1 MVLQKGGKVT
11 FNFPRNE
18 FIKIPSAHIFFTFAA
33 QKSSMIK
40 LSKLNPLERRTF
52 RLHTAY
58 TAIEGVVLGILTLN
72 EFVFLKS
79 MQGSNYQMSLL
90 FQFSMAVFVLLFF
103 IHEWLKRIS
112 NRTKL
117 LRYTA
122 MITRLPLLGILF
134 FPTTANAYTDS
145 ALYHYLFIA
154 IFLIYYL
161 GALVINPTINF
172 LLKSNYEHQHF
183 GKLYSYAISINK
195 VFMLVVTFVYGLL
208 LDRYYYAFTYS
219 LPLVGLLSII
229 SLYLLSSIDYVQT
242 SILIRRTLWRA
253 AGDSMREMIHILKS
267 NKPYFHFEVGFMF
280 YGFSF
285 MVSTTVIAIFFYE
298 GLDLNYSSVAFYK
311 NSYNILAILL
321 LPYFGGLMGTID
333 PRKFSVI
340 TYGSIVL
347 YITFLLLTVLFPFY
361 TEIAGIKLYYTL
373 IFYIIAQGVFAST
386 MVLLWNIGSAYF
398 CPPDQAAS
406 YQSVHLFLTGIRA
419 LFAPTLGVFFYEKYG
434 LITTFSIAIISILI
448 AIGVNLW
455 SYFKTRKATI

>member
-1 MVLQKGGKVT
+1 M
-11 FNFPRNE
+11 
-18 FIKIPSAHIFFTFAA
+18 AA
-33 QKSSMIK
+33 
-40 LSKLNPLERRTF
+40 LPKLNPLERRTF
-52 RLHTAY
+52 HLHSAY
-58 TAIEGVVLGILTLN
+58 TAIEGIVLGILALN

-103 IHEWLKRIS
+103 MHEWLKRIT
-112 NRTKL
+112 NRSKL

-122 MITRLPLLGILF
+122 LITRLPLLGLLLF
-134 FPTTANAYTDS
+134 PASANAYVDS
-145 ALYHYLFIA
+145 ALYHYLFLA

-172 LLKSNYEHQHF
+172 LLKTNYEHQHF
-183 GKLYSYAISINK
+183 GKLYSYSTSLNK
-195 VFMLVVTFVYGLL
+195 VIMLVVTFVYGLL
-208 LDRYYYAFTYS
+208 LDANYYVFTYS
-219 LPLVGLLSII
+219 LPLAGLLSIVG
-229 SLYLLSSIDYVQT
+229 LYLLSRIDYVQT
-242 SILIRRTLWRA
+242 PAQIRRSIWLA
-253 AGDSMREMIHILKS
+253 AGDSMREMIRILKT

-285 MVSTTVIAIFFYE
+285 MVSVTVIAIFFYE

-311 NSYNILAILL
+311 NAYNILAIIL
-321 LPYFGGLMGTID
+321 LPYFGGLMGSID

-340 TYGSIVL
+340 TYGSIML
-347 YITFLLLTVLFPFY
+347 YMVFLMLTVLFPYY

-373 IFYIIAQGVFAST
+373 IFYIIAHGVFAST

-419 LFAPTLGVFFYEKYG
+419 LFAPTLGVLFYESYG
-434 LITTFSIAIISILI
+434 IITTFSIAIISLLI
-448 AIGVNLW
+448 AISVNLW
-455 SYFKTRKATI
+455 SYFNSKKRPITAA

>member
-1 MVLQKGGKVT
+1 L
-11 FNFPRNE
+11 
-18 FIKIPSAHIFFTFAA
+18 FTFAA

-40 LSKLNPLERRTF
+40 LPKLNTLERRTF
-52 RLHTAY
+52 HLHAAY
-58 TAIEGVVLGILTLN
+58 TAIEGVVLGILALN

-79 MQGSNYQMSLL
+79 MHGSNYQMSLL

-103 IHEWLKRIS
+103 MHEWLKRIS
-112 NRTKL
+112 NRTRL
-117 LRYTA
+117 LRNTA
-122 MITRLPLLGILF
+122 LLTRLPLLGILF
-134 FPTTANAYTDS
+134 FPTSTNAYIDS
-145 ALYHYLFIA
+145 QLYHYLFLA

-183 GKLYSYAISINK
+183 GKLYSYAISLNK
-195 VFMLVVTFVYGLL
+195 VVMLAVTFGYGIL
-208 LDRYYYAFTYS
+208 LDMNYFAFTYS
-219 LPLVGLLSII
+219 LPLAGVLSII
-229 SLYLLSSIDYVQT
+229 SLYLLSRIEYVQT
-242 SILIRRTLWRA
+242 PVQIRRSIWRA
-253 AGDSMREMIHILKS
+253 AGDSMRDMIHVLKS

-285 MVSTTVIAIFFYE
+285 MVSVTVIAIFFYE

-311 NSYNILAILL
+311 NAYNILAIIL

-347 YITFLLLTVLFPFY
+347 YIGFLLLTVLFPFY

-373 IFYIIAQGVFAST
+373 IFYIIAHGVFAST

-398 CPPDQAAS
+398 CSPDQAAT

-419 LFAPTLGVFFYEKYG
+419 LFAPTLGVFFYQKYG
-434 LITTFSIAIISILI
+434 IITTFSIAIVSILI

-455 SYFKTRKATI
+455 SYFKTREAS

>member
-1 MVLQKGGKVT
+1 
-11 FNFPRNE
+11 
-18 FIKIPSAHIFFTFAA
+18 
-33 QKSSMIK
+33 MIS
-40 LSKLNPLERRTF
+40 LPKLNPLERRTF
-52 RLHTAY
+52 QLHTAY
-58 TAIEGVVLGILTLN
+58 TAIEGVVLGILALN

-103 IHEWLKRIS
+103 MHEWLKRIS
-112 NRTKL
+112 NRSHL

-122 MITRLPLLGILF
+122 LITRLPLIGILF
-134 FPTTANAYTDS
+134 FPVAESAYTDS
-145 ALYHYLFIA
+145 QLYHYLFLG

-161 GALVINPTINF
+161 GALVIIPTINF

-183 GKLYSYAISINK
+183 GKLYSYATSINK
-195 VFMLVVTFVYGLL
+195 VVMLVITFVYGLL
-208 LDRYYYAFTYS
+208 LDTHYFAFTYS
-219 LPLVGLLSII
+219 LPFAGVLSII
-229 SLYLLSSIDYVQT
+229 SLFLLSRIEYVQAPL
-242 SILIRRTLWRA
+242 LIRRTVWRA
-253 AGDSMREMIHILKS
+253 AGDSMRDMIHILKS

-285 MVSTTVIAIFFYE
+285 MVSVTVIAIFFYE

-311 NSYNILAILL
+311 NAYNILAILL

-333 PRKFSVI
+333 PRKFSVL

-347 YITFLLLTVLFPFY
+347 YIGFLLLTVLFPFY

-373 IFYIIAQGVFAST
+373 IFYIIAHGVFAAT

-398 CPPDQAAS
+398 CTPDQAGA

-419 LFAPTLGVFFYEKYG
+419 LFAPTLGVFFYEQYG
-434 LITTFSIAIISILI
+434 IITTFSIAIVSLLI
-448 AIGVNLW
+448 AIAVNLW
-455 SYFKTRKATI
+455 SYFKTRKVDQ

>member
-1 MVLQKGGKVT
+1 
-11 FNFPRNE
+11 
-18 FIKIPSAHIFFTFAA
+18 
-33 QKSSMIK
+33 MIK
-40 LSKLNPLERRTF
+40 LPKLNPLERRTF
-52 RLHTAY
+52 HLHAAY
-58 TAIEGVVLGILTLN
+58 TAIEGVVLGILALN

-79 MQGSNYQMSLL
+79 MHGSNYQMSLL

-103 IHEWLKRIS
+103 MHEWLKRIS
-112 NRTKL
+112 NRSRL

-122 MITRLPLLGILF
+122 LLTRLPLLAIFF
-134 FPTTANAYTDS
+134 FPAAANAYSDS
-145 ALYHYLFIA
+145 QLYHYLFLA

-183 GKLYSYAISINK
+183 GKLYSYAISLNK
-195 VFMLVVTFVYGLL
+195 VLMLVVTFIYGLL
-208 LDRYYYAFTYS
+208 LDSYYYTFTYS
-219 LPLVGLLSII
+219 LPLAGLLSII
-229 SLYLLSSIDYVQT
+229 SLYLLSKIEYVQAPV
-242 SILIRRTLWRA
+242 LIRRTIWRA
-253 AGDSMREMIHILKS
+253 AGDSMRDMIHILKN

-285 MVSTTVIAIFFYE
+285 MVSVTVIAIFFYE
-298 GLDLNYSSVAFYK
+298 GLDLNYSSVAFYR
-311 NSYNILAILL
+311 NAYNILAIIL

-340 TYGSIVL
+340 AYGSIVL
-347 YITFLLLTVLFPFY
+347 FIGFLLLTVLFPFY
-361 TEIAGIKLYYTL
+361 IEIAGIKLYYTL
-373 IFYIIAQGVFAST
+373 IFYIIAHGVFAAT

-434 LITTFSIAIISILI
+434 IITTFSIAIASLI
-448 AIGVNLW
+448 VAIGVNLW
-455 SYFKTRKATI
+455 SYFKTRKATT